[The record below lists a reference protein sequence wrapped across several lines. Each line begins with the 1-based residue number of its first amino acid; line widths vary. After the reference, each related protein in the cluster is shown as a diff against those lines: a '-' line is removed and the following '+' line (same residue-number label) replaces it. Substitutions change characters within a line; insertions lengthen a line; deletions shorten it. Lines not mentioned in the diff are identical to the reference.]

1 MCLCTRSRH
10 QCAAAGANVPRR
22 ALPGR
27 PPLSHSSCCTWSR
40 RRPHLCC
47 TRTHLRCRPCCVC
60 SRALALNAA
69 ASGHTVAVTAA
80 ASRLSPSLHLG
91 ALPPSP
97 PLHPGE
103 SLPPPQ
109 RRRLCSGRALLNPP
123 ATRLPGGRPRRYI
136 LPLAVKIVMVRKL
149 PLLEQLQHPP
159 LLLSAKLLVGATA
172 AVHDLVGRLDE
183 LARLHREACF
193 VLCPGEE
200 RRPRVLVRLQQADRA
215 HDARLRHRRPA
226 CHARFGVQVGPDRP
240 HVDVVKERR
249 PAHTHTHAGI
259 FLLCYGWPPW
269 ENACY
274 GWRGKEERVLVGKRD
289 GKTKWDQGGC

>member
-1 MCLCTRSRH
+1 MEDRPHART
-10 QCAAAGANVPRR
+10 
-22 ALPGR
+22 PGR
-27 PPLSHSSCCTWSR
+27 HTHAKRSHARQAVTRTPGCRTHVRLLPARQAVTCTSGCHTHAKRSHACLAITYTPGYRYAWLQTLTPLPPQASSSCRKPVWIHMCESICESICELEPFSHMQAPPRPTAISSIP
-40 RRPHLCC
+40 RPH
-47 TRTHLRCRPCCVC
+47 
-60 SRALALNAA
+60 N
-69 ASGHTVAVTAA
+69 HT
-80 ASRLSPSLHLG
+80 
-91 ALPPSP
+91 
-97 PLHPGE
+97 
-103 SLPPPQ
+103 
-109 RRRLCSGRALLNPP
+109 
-123 ATRLPGGRPRRYI
+123 
-136 LPLAVKIVMVRKL
+136 
-149 PLLEQLQHPP
+149 
-159 LLLSAKLLVGATA
+159 
-172 AVHDLVGRLDE
+172 
-183 LARLHREACF
+183 CF